1 MKKSGNS
8 KKYEKANSLVE
19 TDQSAAR
26 KVIRLVAEDRA
37 ENRGDDNK
45 QCTPQSSWQRSGL
58 TTE

>member
-1 MKKSGNS
+1 MKNSGNS

-37 ENRGDDNK
+37 ENRGDDI
-45 QCTPQSSWQRSGL
+45 SSAHSRALGRGQG
-58 TTE
+58 